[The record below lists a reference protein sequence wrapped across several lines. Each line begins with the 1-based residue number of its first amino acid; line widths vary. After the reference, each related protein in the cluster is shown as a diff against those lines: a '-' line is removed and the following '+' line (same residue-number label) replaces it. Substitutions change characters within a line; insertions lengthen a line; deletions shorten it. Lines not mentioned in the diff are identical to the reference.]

1 MKLYSLDVFSWTKG
15 VQDPTKLLQEN
26 GGAGKKIGHIRDV
39 ARLLYPSQNLQ
50 QMEHHCCYVS
60 FKLKNCKDV

>member
-1 MKLYSLDVFSWTKG
+1 MKLNSFNFFSWTKG

-26 GGAGKKIGHIRDV
+26 AGAGKKNCHIRDV

-50 QMEHHCCYVS
+50 KMAHRRCYVS